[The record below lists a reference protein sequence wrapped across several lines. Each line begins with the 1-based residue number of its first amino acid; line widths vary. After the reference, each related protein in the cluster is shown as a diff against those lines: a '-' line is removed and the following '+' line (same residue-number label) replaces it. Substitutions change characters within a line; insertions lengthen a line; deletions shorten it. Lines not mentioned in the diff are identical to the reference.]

1 MDMNLSVIIPAYN
14 EASRI
19 QNVLKVVTACDFV
32 DEIIVVDD
40 GSTDGTAAMASKCQR
55 AHVLRL
61 PINGGKGAAVAAG
74 VRFARGEVCLLLDA
88 DLSGLTEPHV
98 RSLMAPLFAGQ
109 CDMTLG
115 VLSGGNFWSD
125 AGQGVSPALSGQRA
139 LRRDTLVNIP
149 GLNECRM
156 GVEVLINLAI
166 RQQGGR
172 ITRIPLEGVNHA
184 LKEQKM
190 GWYRGISARCR
201 MYREI
206 GMTLLRIHRRQR
218 PVKVS

>member
-1 MDMNLSVIIPAYN
+1 MNLSVIIPAYN

-19 QNVLKVVTACDFV
+19 QNVLKVVAACDFV

-40 GSTDGTAAMASKCQR
+40 CSTDGTAAAASKCQR

-61 PINGGKGAAVAAG
+61 PVNGGKGAAVAAG
-74 VRFARGEVCLLLDA
+74 ARFARGELCLLLDA
-88 DLSGLTEPHV
+88 DLSGLTASHIQSV
-98 RSLMAPLFAGQ
+98 VAPNLTGQ
-109 CDMTLG
+109 AEMTLG
-115 VLSGGNFWSD
+115 ILSGGNFWSD

-139 LRRDTLVNIP
+139 LRRETLVNIP
-149 GLNECRM
+149 GLTECRM

-172 ITRIPLEGVNHA
+172 ITRVPLDGVNHA

-206 GMTLLRIHRRQR
+206 GLTLLRIRKRQR